1 MTSTILYTILSLS
14 ILGLVS
20 ALVLYFVAQRFKVI
34 EDPRIDEV
42 EGNLPGANCGG
53 CGYAGCR
60 NFAETLVKSDSFEGL
75 FCPVGGND
83 TMTAVARILGRE
95 AVTKDP
101 QVAVLRCNG
110 TCEHRPKTNRFD
122 GASLCSVASA
132 LYGGETGCQYGC
144 LGLGDCAVAC
154 TFDAL
159 HMDPVTGLPVVDD
172 DKCTSCGA
180 CVKAC
185 PKNLF
190 ELRKRWKGHKKIY
203 VACMNEDK
211 GGIAKKNC
219 SVACIGCSKCFKV
232 CPHEAITMKNNL
244 AFIDSVACKLC
255 RKCAPECPTN
265 SILEI
270 GFPVR
275 KEKATESASGIPEA
289 KTGGTPEVKP
299 GEMAAE
305 KGNTKEID
313 A

>member
-1 MTSTILYTILSLS
+1 MISTVLYTILSLS
-14 ILGLVS
+14 VLGCLS
-20 ALVLYFVAQRFKVI
+20 AVVLYMVAQRFKVF

-42 EGNLPGANCGG
+42 EASLPGANCGG

-60 NFAETLVKSDSFEGL
+60 NFAETLVSSESFDGL
-75 FCPVGGND
+75 FCPVGGNEV
-83 TMTAVARILGRE
+83 MAAVATVLGR
-95 AVTKDP
+95 AAAAKDP

-110 TCEHRPKTNRFD
+110 TCESRPRTNHYD
-122 GASLCSVASA
+122 GAGSCAVASA
-132 LYGGETGCQYGC
+132 LYGGDTGCQYGC
-144 LGLGDCAVAC
+144 LGLADCVQVC
-154 TFDAL
+154 LFDAL
-159 HMDPVTGLPVVDD
+159 HMDPETGLPVVDD

-190 ELRKRWKGHKKIY
+190 ELRKRWKGNKKIY

-219 SVACIGCSKCFKV
+219 AVACTGCTKCFKI

-244 AFIDSVACKLC
+244 AFIDSVKCKLC
-255 RKCAPECPTN
+255 RKCVPECPTN

-270 GFPVR
+270 GFPVK
-275 KEKATESASGIPEA
+275 KEKTADAA
-289 KTGGTPEVKP
+289 
-299 GEMAAE
+299 GEKQVE
-305 KGNTKEID
+305 KGKINEIE